1 MCLHT
6 YVSTQMK
13 HIIVLRWQKIM
24 SVKHINTQLCYDF
37 SKTKIIQKFKTADQW
52 ALSFMKMGYNALL
65 KKRSTGMIRYQYKLI
80 FIKSADH

>member
-1 MCLHT
+1 MKEKSNEPSYICFYLDET
-6 YVSTQMK
+6 YPCIEMA
-13 HIIVLRWQKIM
+13 KIM

-65 KKRSTGMIRYQYKLI
+65 KKGLQV
-80 FIKSADH
+80 

>member
-1 MCLHT
+1 MKFETHIKKNPMCLHT

-65 KKRSTGMIRYQYKLI
+65 KKGLQV
-80 FIKSADH
+80 